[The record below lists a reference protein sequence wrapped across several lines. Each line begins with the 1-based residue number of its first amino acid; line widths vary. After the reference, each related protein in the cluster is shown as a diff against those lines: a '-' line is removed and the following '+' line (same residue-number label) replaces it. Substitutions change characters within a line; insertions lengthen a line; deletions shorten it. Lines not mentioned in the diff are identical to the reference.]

1 MSGFKN
7 VNINPSS
14 ISMDAG
20 SRLRVSQMTTL
31 FDGKILNVDN
41 GYMFDTQGTG
51 TSAYTDNKLGMTATT
66 GQYLVRQGKRFNSY
80 SAGKSQI
87 VECTF
92 NGFWLEAGVTKKV
105 GYFSS
110 SAVAPYSAAT
120 DGFYLEND
128 GTTYRLKAEHTG
140 VVTVD
145 VPWTSWDNYAMV
157 SGYSWNNFTV
167 IAFDF
172 LWLGGAILRIF
183 LKTNDGFILAHTV
196 NYAGSAVDTFIHSP
210 NQPVRYEIRST
221 GGTGSFNY
229 ICCQVSTEGSV
240 GESGYNIGVQS
251 LNTAAV
257 ASNTCATIGT
267 TYPLKGVRKKVANRD
282 NSVKIT
288 GAQVMVASTSDIVY
302 WTLNLNPTLSAPL
315 TYTDVTA
322 DGIQEANGSA
332 VAAISITV
340 TNPGRILASGIVSV
354 NSIMPTGLFDTDFL
368 SYLGSKLDNTMDEI
382 VLCVTPITAGVTV
395 NGVINL
401 KTF

>member
-20 SRLRVSQMTTL
+20 GRQRVSQMTTL
-31 FDGKILNVDN
+31 FDGKILNADN
-41 GYMFDTQGTG
+41 NYMFDTQGTG
-51 TSAYTDNKLGMTATT
+51 TSAYTDNKFGMTATT
-66 GQYLVRQGKRFNSY
+66 GQYVVRQGKRFNPY
-80 SAGKSQI
+80 SSGKSQI
-87 VECTF
+87 IECTF
-92 NGFWLEAGVTKKV
+92 NGFGLQSGVTKKV

-120 DGFYLEND
+120 DGIYLEND

-140 VVTVD
+140 VVTVN

-172 LWLGGAILRIF
+172 LWLGGAVLRMF
-183 LKTNDGFILAHTV
+183 LKTNDGFVLVHTV
-196 NYAGSAVDTFIHSP
+196 NYAGSAMDTFIHSP
-210 NQPVRYEIRST
+210 NQPIRYEIRST

-240 GESGYNIGVQS
+240 GESGYNIGVKS

-257 ASNTCATIGT
+257 PSNTCATIGT

-282 NSVKIT
+282 NSVKVT
-288 GAQVMVASTSDIVY
+288 GAQIMVLSNTDYAY
-302 WTLNLNPTLSAPL
+302 WSLNLNPTLSAPL
-315 TYTDVTA
+315 TYADVVS

-332 VAAISITV
+332 TAAISITV
-340 TNPGRILASGIVSV
+340 TSPGRVLANGIINV
-354 NSIMPTGLFDTDFL
+354 NGVMPTGLFDADFL
-368 SYLGSKLDNTMDEI
+368 SYLGGTLNNTMDEL

-395 NGVINL
+395 NGAINL

>member
-7 VNINPSS
+7 ININPGS
-14 ISMDAG
+14 ISVDAG
-20 SRLRVSQMTTL
+20 GRQRVSQMTTL

-41 GYMFDTQGTG
+41 NYMFDTQGTG
-51 TSAYTDNKLGMTATT
+51 GTGYTDNKFSMSATT
-66 GQYLVRQGKRFNSY
+66 GQYLVRQGKRFNPY
-80 SAGKSQI
+80 SSGKSQI
-87 VECTF
+87 IECTF
-92 NGFWLEAGVTKKV
+92 NGFGIESGINKKV

-110 SAVAPYSAAT
+110 DAIAPYSAST

-140 VVTVD
+140 VETIN
-145 VPWTSWDNYAMV
+145 VPWTSWDNYASV
-157 SGYSWNNFTV
+157 SGYSWDNFTV

-172 LWLGGAILRIF
+172 LWLGGAILRLF
-183 LKTNDGFILAHTV
+183 LKTNDGFVLAHTV

-210 NQPVRYEIRST
+210 NQPIRYEIRST

-240 GESGYNIGVQS
+240 AEAGYNIGIKS

-282 NSVKIT
+282 NSVKVT
-288 GAQVMVASTSDIVY
+288 GIQVMVLSNTDYAY
-302 WTLNLNPTLSAPL
+302 WSLLLNPTLSAPL
-315 TYTDVTA
+315 TYTDVVS

-332 VAAISITV
+332 TQAISITV
-340 TNPGRILASGIVSV
+340 TNPGRVLASGIISLNAV
-354 NSIMPTGLFDTDFL
+354 MPTGLFDADFL

-395 NGVINL
+395 NGAINL